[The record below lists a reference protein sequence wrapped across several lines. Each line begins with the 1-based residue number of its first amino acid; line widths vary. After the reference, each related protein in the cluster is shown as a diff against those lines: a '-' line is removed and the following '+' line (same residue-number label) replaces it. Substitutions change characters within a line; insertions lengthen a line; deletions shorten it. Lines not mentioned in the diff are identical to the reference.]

1 MSEADFPVRVRGHRE
16 PAPSRALWLVKW
28 LLLIPHYI
36 VLAVLW
42 FVVGL
47 VTIVAFFAILVTA
60 RYPKPLFDFTSG
72 VLRWSWRVSYYGY
85 SALST
90 DRYPPFTLRDVPD
103 YPAGLEIAYPQR
115 LSRGLVLVK
124 WWLLVLPQY
133 AILAAFTGGSY
144 TVYQTAP
151 GNGGVL
157 NVGVPGLLSLLVLF
171 AAVALLFTG
180 RYPAGLFALV
190 MGVNRW
196 ILRVSG
202 YALLLTDTYPPFRLD
217 LGGEEPEPAADQTPA
232 DTDRDQG

>member
-1 MSEADFPVRVRGHRE
+1 M
-16 PAPSRALWLVKW
+16 KW

-47 VTIVAFFAILVTA
+47 VSIIAFFAILITA
-60 RYPKPLFDFTSG
+60 RYPKPLFDFTAG

-85 SALST
+85 SALGT
-90 DRYPPFTLRDVPD
+90 DRYPPFALRDMPD
-103 YPAGLEIAYPQR
+103 YPAGLEIAYPQK

-133 AILAAFTGGSY
+133 AIVAAFTGGSY

-151 GNGGVL
+151 GTTGVV
-157 NVGVPGLLSLLVLF
+157 NFGVPGLLSLLVLF

-180 RYPAGLFALV
+180 RYPGGLFALV

-196 ILRVSG
+196 TLRVAG
-202 YALLLTDTYPPFRLD
+202 YALLLTDTYPPFRMD
-217 LGGEEPEPAADQTPA
+217 LGGEEPEPATDQMPA
-232 DTDRDQG
+232 DTPGDQA